1 MFNEAYYQ
9 HFRFNLK
16 HLERYML
23 RNAQNKFIPVTYQCL
38 HLPFNRLDS
47 HNITGCLCAHRLKW

>member
-47 HNITGCLCAHRLKW
+47 HNITGCLCAH